1 MSSLDEEESA
11 DAKTRREDV
20 LNQLMSLL
28 NTANMAG
35 KKAEVEE
42 ASEVGERP
50 KAARV
55 STQQPQQVGEKS
67 RNLAKII
74 SR

>member
-35 KKAEVEE
+35 KKAGIED
-42 ASEVGERP
+42 AAEVGERP